1 MNDRIRPTLEPQTN
15 VSRLSTVGSCR
26 SAAGVPVAPCYCNFK
41 SSARECNRR
50 PHSISAPIATGLLRM
65 MMALLSH
72 RRTCIQ
78 ASTHI
83 PHASS
88 NIMIGHNTTQPR
100 PALSHV
106 VHRRCC
112 ISYSD
117 HLSLS
122 QLSRKSLCRYRDTAQ
137 TGKSPTPQLTAR
149 NRAHTTP
156 AKHCFST
163 SISPPRASAASGSQ
177 GR

>member
-1 MNDRIRPTLEPQTN
+1 
-15 VSRLSTVGSCR
+15 
-26 SAAGVPVAPCYCNFK
+26 
-41 SSARECNRR
+41 
-50 PHSISAPIATGLLRM
+50 
-65 MMALLSH
+65 MALLSH
-72 RRTCIQ
+72 WRTCIQ
-78 ASTHI
+78 ASTHM

-88 NIMIGHNTTQPR
+88 NITIGHNTTQPQ

-122 QLSRKSLCRYRDTAQ
+122 QLSQETLRRYRDTAQ

-149 NRAHTTP
+149 IRAHTHTGQALLLNFYFP
-156 AKHCFST
+156 TACQCGLRLSRSLIPSALTCASPLCAYRFEHTTST
-163 SISPPRASAASGSQ
+163 SDTPYPHACICTL
-177 GR
+177 